1 MDQDE
6 SSRFELPGT
15 TRSLRH
21 RSGRWTLAALLSCSL
36 VLAACGSD
44 DGGSEGAASDS
55 SASDGGRTANVD
67 EAKTRLEAAMGEPA
81 WESPGPAFDAA
92 KAKGKKVM
100 YIGVAAS
107 IPIVKTIYDA
117 MKDAGSQAGIEVT
130 QFDGKGQVSEF
141 NRGIETAIA
150 QKYDAIT
157 LLAIPSDLVS
167 GAIADAKKAGIPVI
181 QVQEHDPG
189 SPLADGVVGQVT
201 FCYSCAGKLIA
212 DFVIADSGGDAKGTI
227 FISKDVSNG
236 TDEEKGMRDEF
247 AELCPDCEFE
257 SQNVPVAEWNSKLS
271 TLTRS
276 TLTSKPDTNYLLA
289 LYDGMTIPMIP
300 AVAQAGKADSVKIVS
315 FNATPAVMQEM
326 AKGNVVAADV
336 GGANVWFGWGLADQ
350 VLRVLSGEDAVEDE
364 NIPLRMFTPENMDSI
379 DLSKD
384 ESTWYG
390 SADFEGEY
398 KKLWGLGG

>member
-1 MDQDE
+1 MGQ
-6 SSRFELPGT
+6 RRT
-15 TRSLRH
+15 AVAIAVAI
-21 RSGRWTLAALLSCSL
+21 AALA
-36 VLAACGSD
+36 LAACGSD
-44 DGGSEGAASDS
+44 SGNGSGSGGSQAAASSDGGS
-55 SASDGGRTANVD
+55 ANVA
-67 EAKTRLEAAMGEPA
+67 EAKKRLEAAMGEPA
-81 WESPGPAFDAA
+81 WKEPGPAFDAS

-100 YIGVAAS
+100 YIGVDAS

-117 MKDAGSQAGIEVT
+117 MKEAGAQVGVDVQ
-130 QFDGKGQVSEF
+130 QFDGKGQVAEF
-141 NRGIETAIA
+141 NRGIETAIS

-157 LLAIPSDLVS
+157 LLAIPSGLVS
-167 GAIADAKKAGIPVI
+167 GAIADAKKAGIPVV

-212 DFVIADSGGDAKGTI
+212 DFVIADSGGKANGTI

-247 AELCPDCEFE
+247 AELCPGCKFE
-257 SQNVPVAEWNSKLS
+257 SQNVAVADWNTKLG

-276 TLTSKPDTNYLLA
+276 TLTSKPDTGYLLA
-289 LYDGMTIPMIP
+289 LYDGMTIPIVP
-300 AVAQAGKADSVKIVS
+300 AVAQAGKAGKVKVVS
-315 FNATPAVMQEM
+315 FNATPSVMKEM
-326 AKGNVVAADV
+326 ANGDTMAGDV

-350 VLRVLSGEDAVEDE
+350 VFRVLAGEQPVEDE
-364 NIPLRMFTPENMDSI
+364 NIPLRMFTKENLGDI

-390 SADFEGEY
+390 SVDFRGEY
-398 KKLWGLGG
+398 KKLWGLAG